1 MNKVTT
7 YFREA
12 IGEMK
17 KVIWPTKKQT
27 ITYTIVVI
35 ALSIGIALF
44 FGILD
49 FGFSLGLQQLLK

>member
-12 IGEMK
+12 IAEMK

-44 FGILD
+44 FGVLD